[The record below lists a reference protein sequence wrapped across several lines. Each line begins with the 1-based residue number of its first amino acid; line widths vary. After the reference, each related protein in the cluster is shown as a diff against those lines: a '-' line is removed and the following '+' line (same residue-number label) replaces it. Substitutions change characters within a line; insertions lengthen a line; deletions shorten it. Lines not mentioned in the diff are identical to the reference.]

1 MLSERYWGSFVI
13 LAGLCFVLQMY
24 GRETSAQAGAV
35 GKNAAFASFQNN
47 YLFVFLLAMFADWLQ
62 GPYVYELYVSYG
74 FDQQEIAELFVCG
87 FGSSMIFGTFIG
99 SLADK
104 YGRKKMCICYALL
117 YITGCLSKM
126 FPDYWVLMFG
136 RFLCGIAT
144 SLLFSVFE
152 SWMVCEHFKQ
162 GFTSDM
168 LSQTFS
174 YATFG
179 NGLIAV
185 SAGLT
190 ANTAAANF
198 GYIAPFLLACVP
210 LGIIAFVVSGS
221 WTENYGD
228 QQSGSAS
235 SLMRGL
241 DLVRSDPR
249 IAALGL
255 GQSCFEGNLTID
267 KTVPNLFNCCCGFD

>member
-1 MLSERYWGSFVI
+1 M
-13 LAGLCFVLQMY
+13 LQMY
-24 GRETSAQAGAV
+24 ARATGTKTREAAE
-35 GKNAAFASFQNN
+35 KNAAFASFQSN
-47 YLFVFLLAMFADWLQ
+47 YLFVFLLAMLADWLQ

-74 FDQQEIAELFVCG
+74 FDQQAIAELFVMG

-104 YGRKKMCICYALL
+104 YGRKKLCVCYAVL
-117 YITGCLSKM
+117 YIAGCLSKTIN
-126 FPDYWVLMFG
+126 DYWVLMVG

-152 SWMVCEHFKQ
+152 SWMVCEHFKK
-162 GFTSDM
+162 GFSGDM

-179 NGLIAV
+179 NGLVAV

-190 ANTAAANF
+190 ANAAASNY
-198 GYIAPFLLACVP
+198 GYIAPFLLACLP
-210 LGIIAFVVSGS
+210 LVIIIFIVGGS
-221 WTENYGD
+221 WSENYGD
-228 QQSGSAS
+228 QKSGSSS
-235 SLMRGL
+235 SLMRGF

-249 IAALGL
+249 IFALGL
-255 GQSCFEGNLTID
+255 GQSCFEGNS
-267 KTVPNLFNCCCGFD
+267 